1 MAKVEKIKR
10 PNSFVD
16 VACDADSLNAFGMN
30 LRDWV
35 HGIQRGGVHSRA
47 EFRKRISDEPPF
59 CRERFDGGDIA
70 DAYLAAYAEWLAD
83 QAGITR
89 PAWSSNPKRT
99 ADEPWFSTPLRGR
112 LIAVTP
118 ASFRQRNLFT
128 TPEAIFRA
136 RPGRPRVSAEQK
148 REKAILR
155 QRAYRKRIS
164 ELVAKFRA
172 TLT

>member
-1 MAKVEKIKR
+1 MQAVKKLMR
-10 PNSFVD
+10 PHSFFD
-16 VACDADSLNAFGMN
+16 VARDADSLRAFGMN
-30 LRDWV
+30 LRDWC
-35 HGIQRGGVHSRA
+35 HEIERGGVHSRD
-47 EFRKRISDEPPF
+47 ELQKRISDEPPF

-128 TPEAIFRA
+128 TPEAIFQA
-136 RPGRPRVSAEQK
+136 RRGRPRVSAEQK

-164 ELVAKFRA
+164 ELVARARA